1 MLSVVIVEDSK
12 LLVERLVETITDPGR
27 IEVVGLADK
36 EKDAIE
42 LLVKGDADA
51 LILDIYLA
59 EGNGLNVLRE
69 VRRVRS
75 KAELTIIVLTNEVSA
90 GCRRESIRLGADYFL
105 DKSIEIDRLNDI
117 LSDISKRAASGAGSY
132 SPPLH

>member
-1 MLSVVIVEDSK
+1 MLNVVIVEDSK
-12 LLVERLVETITDPGR
+12 LLVERLVENITDPGR
-27 IEVVGLADK
+27 IEVVGLADREK
-36 EKDAIE
+36 EAIE

-75 KAELTIIVLTNEVSA
+75 KTELAIIVLTNEVSA
-90 GCRRESIRLGADYFL
+90 GCRSESMRLGADYFL
-105 DKSIEIDRLNDI
+105 DKSIEIDQLNDI
-117 LSDISKRAASGAGSY
+117 LSDISQRGASDSGRQFAPS
-132 SPPLH
+132 